1 VKELF
6 KGLTVQ
12 IFLKLHHRDEKI
24 NHPINFRINPML
36 LQKSFI
42 KVKIRIKI
50 KGRKGDDGE
59 GTLPCCACL
68 NQ

>member
-1 VKELF
+1 
-6 KGLTVQ
+6 
-12 IFLKLHHRDEKI
+12 
-24 NHPINFRINPML
+24 ML